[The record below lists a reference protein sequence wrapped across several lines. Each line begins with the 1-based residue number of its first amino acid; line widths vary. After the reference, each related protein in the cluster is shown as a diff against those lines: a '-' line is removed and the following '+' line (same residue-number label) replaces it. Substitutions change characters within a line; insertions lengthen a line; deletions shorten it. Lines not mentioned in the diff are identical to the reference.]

1 MFGSIG
7 MPELIIIFGFIIGP
21 WFLFYRLGY
30 NSGYRKALEK
40 RLAEPN
46 ARGDSPDRKTRQIDL
61 DD

>member
-7 MPELIIIFGFIIGP
+7 MPELIIILFFVVGP

-40 RLAEPN
+40 SIE
-46 ARGDSPDRKTRQIDL
+46 GQTKG
-61 DD
+61 